1 MNTTTPVISP
11 LRQRMLED
19 MRMRK
24 LAPKTQIGYI
34 RAVRHFA
41 GYLGRSPDQASAED
55 LRRYQLHC
63 VDRGISPITL
73 GPPTRWMRP
82 WISDSARWAS
92 NGSSTPVRLTRKRM
106 ETVDE
111 ELIQAGIRFMDKAQA
126 DGQPFFAWFATTRM
140 HVFTRV
146 PQQYQEKAREF
157 TSYHDAYGAG
167 MIQHDE
173 QVGMIL
179 KRLDAMGIADN
190 TIVIYSTDNGVE
202 HSTFPTA
209 APPRSARRR

>member
-73 GPPTRWMRP
+73 GPQTPWMRP
-82 WISDSARWAS
+82 SIPDSARWAS
-92 NGSSTPVRLTRKRM
+92 NGSSTPVR
-106 ETVDE
+106 
-111 ELIQAGIRFMDKAQA
+111 
-126 DGQPFFAWFATTRM
+126 
-140 HVFTRV
+140 
-146 PQQYQEKAREF
+146 
-157 TSYHDAYGAG
+157 
-167 MIQHDE
+167 
-173 QVGMIL
+173 
-179 KRLDAMGIADN
+179 
-190 TIVIYSTDNGVE
+190 
-202 HSTFPTA
+202 
-209 APPRSARRR
+209 